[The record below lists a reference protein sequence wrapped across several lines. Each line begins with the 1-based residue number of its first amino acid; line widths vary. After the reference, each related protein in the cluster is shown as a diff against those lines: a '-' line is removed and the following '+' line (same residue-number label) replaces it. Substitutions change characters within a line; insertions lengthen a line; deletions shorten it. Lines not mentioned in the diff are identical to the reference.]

1 MPFKADVSSLI
12 GLYAVG
18 VFISFTLSQS
28 GMFMKWKR
36 QQSKNWQFKAAIN
49 GFGAILTAIVVIVIA
64 VAKFREGSWIVIVL
78 IPIMV
83 FMLDKINI
91 HYLSVREQLKIN
103 EKDYDKFDFSD
114 TNYQN
119 KIIVP
124 IESVNQASV
133 RALRYAISIAD
144 NVVAFSVAIDDES
157 ARDIREKYDRLHTNI
172 PLVVKLSPY
181 RKVVD
186 PLVRFIESSEY
197 DYVPGDMITVLLS
210 QFNVTKWWH
219 RLLHNRTRSYIE
231 RRLLK
236 HKHIVV
242 ATIPLQLKDDKVAV
256 RK

>member
-1 MPFKADVSSLI
+1 ML
-12 GLYAVG
+12 LLAV
-18 VFISFTLSQS
+18 I
-28 GMFMKWKR
+28 
-36 QQSKNWQFKAAIN
+36 
-49 GFGAILTAIVVIVIA
+49 IA
-64 VAKFREGSWIVIVL
+64 VAKFREGSWMVIVL

-83 FMLDKINI
+83 YMLNRINI
-91 HYLSVREQLKIN
+91 HYLSVREQLKIP
-103 EKDYDKFDFSD
+103 EEEYDSIDFSD

-124 IESVNQASV
+124 IESVNRASV

-186 PLVRFIESSEY
+186 PLIRFIESSEY

-210 QFNVTKWWH
+210 QFNVTKWWQ

-242 ATIPLQLKDDKVAV
+242 STIPLQLKEDKIGA